1 MKILIFL
8 SLFFLSLSIVLI
20 IEYFRLKKDCKCSKR
35 DVKRLIRTL
44 EKVRYGQLDAR
55 VKALYNNDLQWSV
68 NRLIETLE
76 DREKMIVEYQNSLS
90 DKNVALEKMIK
101 NEKEA
106 QKFKEDFIAT
116 LTHDMK
122 TPVIGELNTLD
133 FLLEGRFG
141 ELNDKQKEAL
151 NLMKTSNAELL
162 ELVEVLLETYKIE
175 QASLSLKKEKVKLN
189 QFITGI
195 IDEMKPIAQSSSH
208 DIILSAS
215 KSAIEIEIDTFQMK
229 RVLKNLILN
238 AVSFCTNGS
247 DIKVKVFKEAQYA
260 AISVSNF
267 GQGISKEDL
276 DLIFNK
282 YYTSVKKFRKMGT
295 GLGLYLANQIVK
307 AHEGTITVESVENE
321 KTTFTVKLPLG

>member
-1 MKILIFL
+1 MKFLILL
-8 SLFFLSLSIVLI
+8 SLFLLSICVVLI
-20 IEYFRLKKDCKCSKR
+20 AEYIRLKRDCKCSRR

-55 VKALYNNDLQWSV
+55 VKALYSNDLQWSV

-76 DREKMIVEYQNSLS
+76 DREKMIVEYQKSLS
-90 DKNVALEKMIK
+90 DKNESLEKMIK
-101 NEKEA
+101 SEKES

-151 NLMKTSNAELL
+151 NLMKNSNTELL

-189 QFITGI
+189 GFLKEI
-195 IDEMKPIAQSSSH
+195 IEEMKPIAQNNNHELLFNS
-208 DIILSAS
+208 DKAQ
-215 KSAIEIEIDTFQMK
+215 IEIEIDAFQVK
-229 RVLKNLILN
+229 RVVKNLVLN
-238 AVSFCTNGS
+238 AISFGVNSS
-247 DIKVKVFKEAQYA
+247 DINVNLSKEASYA
-260 AISVSNF
+260 TIAISNV

-307 AHEGTITVESVENE
+307 AHEGTISVESIENE